1 MAVPMIQF
9 LRDSTF
15 AVNDVINKSWDVL
28 KRHYLAIA
36 GLCFLLFLTSNTSGI
51 LAFYFSE
58 VNAFLSVFMA
68 FLFAILYFG
77 TQLTLFKYIFTL
89 IDKKEKV
96 SLSETIP
103 GTKELLYF
111 FTGMFSIALLA
122 LVFYLV
128 ISVLAFPLIYARI
141 EVSLMVNIARA
152 VSAVVIFVLL
162 LRVAFY
168 PFFIIDRHAEPFR
181 AIRLSIALTKGNVT
195 KLLLILA
202 FFAILHLLYLYFN
215 YAGYPMVS
223 TALSLVNSFL
233 VGPLSSV
240 VVAMAYRNMM
250 ADYQGGDD
258 PEVMKNII

>member
-1 MAVPMIQF
+1 MIQF

-15 AVNDVINKSWDVL
+15 AVNEVINKSWDLL
-28 KRHYLAIA
+28 KNHYFSVA

-58 VNAFLSVFMA
+58 VNTFLSVFMA
-68 FLFAILYFG
+68 FLFVILYFG

-89 IDKKEKV
+89 IDKKERIH
-96 SLSETIP
+96 LIDTIP
-103 GTKELLYF
+103 STKELLYF
-111 FTGMFSIALLA
+111 FTGMLSIALLA
-122 LVFYLV
+122 LVFYLL
-128 ISVLAFPLIYARI
+128 ISVLAFPLVYAGIDVSAMVKIARI
-141 EVSLMVNIARA
+141 I
-152 VSAVVIFVLL
+152 SAVLIFLFL

-181 AIRLSIALTKGNVT
+181 ALRLSFALTKGNVT

-223 TALSLVNSFL
+223 TALSIVNSFL

-240 VVAMAYRNMM
+240 VVAMAYRRMM
-250 ADYQGGDD
+250 ADYDGGEN

>member
-1 MAVPMIQF
+1 MIQF
-9 LRDSTF
+9 LKDSTF
-15 AVNDVINKSWDVL
+15 AVNDVINRSWDLL
-28 KRHYLAIA
+28 KQHYFSIA

-58 VNAFLSVFMA
+58 VSTSLSVFMA
-68 FLFAILYFG
+68 FLFVILYFG
-77 TQLTLFKYIFTL
+77 TQLTLFKYIVTL
-89 IDKKEKV
+89 IDRKEKIN
-96 SLSETIP
+96 LADTIP
-103 GTKELLYF
+103 STRELIYF
-111 FTGMFSIALLA
+111 FTGMFTITLLA
-122 LVFYLV
+122 LLLYLL
-128 ISVLAFPLIYARI
+128 ISVVAFPLVYARI
-141 EVSLMVNIARA
+141 PVSSMVNTARVIAA
-152 VSAVVIFVLL
+152 IVIFVFL

-168 PFFIIDRHAEPFR
+168 PFFIIERHVGPFR
-181 AIRLSIALTKGNVT
+181 SLRLSLALTKGNVT

-240 VVAMAYRNMM
+240 VIAMAYRNMM

-258 PEVMKNII
+258 PKVIKNII

>member
-1 MAVPMIQF
+1 MIQF
-9 LRDSTF
+9 LKDSTF
-15 AVNDVINKSWDVL
+15 AVNEVINRSWDL
-28 KRHYLAIA
+28 LRQHYFSIA

-58 VNAFLSVFMA
+58 VNTFLSVFMA

-89 IDKKEKV
+89 IDHKERIQFI
-96 SLSETIP
+96 ETTP
-103 GTKELLYF
+103 STKELLFF

-128 ISVLAFPLIYARI
+128 ISVLAFPLVYARI
-141 EVSLMVNIARA
+141 EVSLMVNIARI
-152 VSAVVIFVLL
+152 VSAVIIFIFL

-181 AIRLSIALTKGNVT
+181 AIRLSFALTKGNVT

-223 TALSLVNSFL
+223 TVLSLINSFL

-240 VVAMAYRNMM
+240 VVAVAYRSMM
-250 ADYQGGDD
+250 VDYRGGDD
-258 PEVMKNII
+258 PELMKNIL

>member
-1 MAVPMIQF
+1 MIQF

-15 AVNDVINKSWDVL
+15 AVNEVISKSWDL
-28 KRHYLAIA
+28 LRDHYFSVA

-58 VNAFLSVFMA
+58 VNTFLSVFMA
-68 FLFAILYFG
+68 FLFVILYFG
-77 TQLTLFKYIFTL
+77 TQLSLFKYIFTL
-89 IDKKEKV
+89 IDKKEKIH
-96 SLSETIP
+96 LINTIP
-103 GTKELLYF
+103 STKELLYF
-111 FTGMFSIALLA
+111 FTGMLSIALLA
-122 LVFYLV
+122 LVFYLI
-128 ISVLAFPLIYARI
+128 ISVLAFPLVYAGIDVSAMVKIARI
-141 EVSLMVNIARA
+141 
-152 VSAVVIFVLL
+152 VSAILIFLFL

-181 AIRLSIALTKGNVT
+181 ALRLSFALTRGNVT

-223 TALSLVNSFL
+223 TALSIVNSFL

-240 VVAMAYRNMM
+240 VVAVAYRSMM
-250 ADYQGGDD
+250 ADYGGGEN

>member
-1 MAVPMIQF
+1 MIQF
-9 LRDSTF
+9 LKDSTF
-15 AVNDVINKSWDVL
+15 AVNEVINRSWDL
-28 KRHYLAIA
+28 LRQHYFSIA

-58 VNAFLSVFMA
+58 VNTFLSVFMA

-89 IDKKEKV
+89 IDHREKIQFT
-96 SLSETIP
+96 ETIP
-103 GTKELLYF
+103 GAKELLYF

-122 LVFYLV
+122 LLFYLV
-128 ISVLAFPLIYARI
+128 ISIIAFPLVYANI
-141 EVSLMVNIARA
+141 EVSLMVNITRII
-152 VSAVVIFVLL
+152 SAIVIFIFL

-168 PFFIIDRHAEPFR
+168 PFFIIDRNAEPFR
-181 AIRLSIALTKGNVT
+181 AIRLSFALTKGNVT

-202 FFAILHLLYLYFN
+202 FFAILHLLFLYFN
-215 YAGYPMVS
+215 YVGYPMVS
-223 TALSLVNSFL
+223 TVLSLVNSFL

-240 VVAMAYRNMM
+240 VVAVAYRNMM

-258 PEVMKNII
+258 PKLMKNII